1 MLRLRSLITGY
12 LIVAVQ
18 GRNTEKFINLA
29 NSQHIPL
36 WDVQRAAEG
45 AYFKVEL
52 DHFFALRHLAK
63 RTHCRL
69 QIVRKV
75 GLLFRHRFTRRR
87 GLLLGCS
94 LFILWL
100 CIFLLLS
107 GC

>member
-75 GLLFRHRFTRRR
+75 SSSATVLPDGGPFPAAVCSLWFY
-87 GLLLGCS
+87 LLLLYLVC
-94 LFILWL
+94 
-100 CIFLLLS
+100 
-107 GC
+107 